1 MSATAGADGAN
12 GAPEEEPTPLELF
25 LRKLKERN
33 DLPAFVKNV
42 EAITDVVHDPKA
54 RVQFLNNAIQSDVA
68 LSAKVLRIANS
79 AIHAA
84 AGRTVETCYQAI
96 MLLGFGRMKD
106 IAVGAA
112 VFEHLN
118 NRSAALKELMAT
130 SVITANQSVKLC
142 TPAGVTQVETAYLCG
157 IFRNLGELVV
167 ACYKPKEYE
176 TFRNAQ
182 GADDAERPTDVRAF
196 GFKFD
201 ELGRAIAELW
211 GLPKSVTEALNR
223 PPSLTSAPTDRTAR
237 LAALTQLSA
246 DTTHAIYRTSRSQ
259 QTTKLKAAVLQYGN
273 GLGVSEA
280 DALEAA
286 RAAFAASAGAL
297 KAAQSSIDPAMFE
310 ERLKAI
316 EETVKVAAAA
326 NAGDTTKVAHAAPVP
341 AAPMEAV
348 QGIANGNAVGAP
360 QGIANAA
367 AVTGNDAA
375 GAYMQATASGF
386 VMVGGTT
393 DAPTQ
398 TAGWNHGPDAT
409 VEPPP
414 PPENKFAKV
423 ADTLRGAFSGKRP
436 LSTDEAISRTL
447 AALLSVGFQRSALL
461 LGADNY
467 TRMKTRTAVGEG
479 NEFLNDHLNIVLQP
493 PNGAMA
499 VALLRREDVFA
510 DLKTGS
516 PFRAD
521 PSVKRLRS
529 ASFVLLPVIVA
540 GQPIGAL
547 FADAVR
553 APVLYPDQVRQSL
566 LDIRGALNHAFERL
580 REKAAAV
587 PAGQAARQIGLAS

>member
-1 MSATAGADGAN
+1 MSAGSASGAN
-12 GAPEEEPTPLELF
+12 GSTQEEPTPLELF
-25 LRKLKERN
+25 VKRLKEKS

-42 EAITDVVHDPKA
+42 EAITDVVHDPKS
-54 RVQFLNNAIQSDVA
+54 RVQLLNNAIQSDVA

-79 AIHAA
+79 AIHASS
-84 AGRTVETCYQAI
+84 GRTVETCYQAI

-118 NRSAALKELMAT
+118 NRSVALKELMAI

-167 ACYKPKEYE
+167 ASYKPKEYE
-176 TFRNAQ
+176 AYHAAQ
-182 GADDAERPTDVRAF
+182 KAPDEALGPTDVRAF

-201 ELGRAIAELW
+201 DLGRVIAELW
-211 GLPKSVTEALNR
+211 GLPKSITAALNR
-223 PPSLTSAPTDRTAR
+223 PPSLTAAPTDSTAR

-246 DTTHAIYRTSRSQ
+246 DTTHAIYRSSRAQ
-259 QTTKLKAAVLQYGN
+259 QTTKLKGAVLQYGN

-286 RAAFAASAGAL
+286 RAAFAASTGAL
-297 KAAQSSIDPAMFE
+297 KAAQSSINPAIFE
-310 ERLKAI
+310 DRLKAI
-316 EETVKVAAAA
+316 EETVKVAAAGGARSDQQTAA
-326 NAGDTTKVAHAAPVP
+326 NSSIAGGESSASVSGATLDASGSAASG
-341 AAPMEAV
+341 AS
-348 QGIANGNAVGAP
+348 GHLTSGAP
-360 QGIANAA
+360 GPPAM
-367 AVTGNDAA
+367 TG
-375 GAYMQATASGF
+375 GF
-386 VMVGGTT
+386 VVVDEAGRIETAQGGWSSGLDGTIDT
-393 DAPTQ
+393 
-398 TAGWNHGPDAT
+398 
-409 VEPPP
+409 PP

-423 ADTLRGAFSGKRP
+423 ADSLRGAFSGKRP
-436 LSTDEAISRTL
+436 LSTDEAIAKTL
-447 AALLSVGFQRSALL
+447 AALLAIGFQRSALL

-467 TRMKTRTAVGEG
+467 TRMKARTAVGEG
-479 NEFLNDHLNIVLQP
+479 QEFLSDHLNIVLQP

-499 VALLRREDVFA
+499 VALLRREDVFS
-510 DLKTGS
+510 DLKNGS

-529 ASFVLLPVIVA
+529 ASIVLLPVIVA

-553 APVLYPDQVRQSL
+553 APVLFPEPVRQSL
-566 LDIRGALNHAFERL
+566 LDIRSALNHAFERL
-580 REKAAAV
+580 REKAAAS
-587 PAGQAARQIGLAS
+587 PSAQAARQIGLAS